1 MSMTTAPEARAASAQ
16 TPVLTVAAQSRWLC
30 NGVAAAPDGT
40 LFLGLPRFPDHTE
53 TPSLVRVEPDGALS
67 PFPGG
72 TWNAWSQ
79 GKDGRDAF
87 VMVNAVHV
95 FNDGTLWVVDQGT
108 VAGRAVPGAQKIVR
122 LDPRTGT
129 VLAVLRFGDSI
140 LPAGATM
147 NDLRLHDHMLY
158 VTDSGLGGI
167 IVHDLAANRTLRRLS
182 GHPLLR
188 KPDGA
193 AQKGQAGRVLADA
206 AGRRPAVASDMIEL
220 DADGA
225 WLYWATPTG
234 PVRRIATALLADET
248 LTDAELAAAIQTI
261 AEIPTISGTAMDTLG
276 NLYLSDAENRRIA
289 VLTPQ
294 GRMLTLVQD
303 DRLASPDALFI
314 DGQRRLCIP
323 ASQLENLAANTGGDD
338 RTRAPWQ
345 VLSLPLPR
353 ELAGIRLGDA
363 VTGRPPSRG
372 LSDIYGIE
380 HVAMTVPD
388 MEAAI
393 RFLEQAFGATLLY
406 RHLKL
411 TDQPL
416 TAADVG
422 RINGLPET
430 ATMRGACQMRLGN
443 GANIELFQLTGIG
456 RTEAAGINDIGL
468 NHFSM
473 VVDDIAQATKRFA
486 AAGGTLLEGPNDLGL
501 NETGAGNQLWFG
513 RMPWGTWVEF
523 MTFRS
528 PLRYDAGAT
537 QERRFPAR
545 G

>member
-1 MSMTTAPEARAASAQ
+1 MSMTVAAEARAASAP
-16 TPVLTVAAQSRWLC
+16 TPALTVAAQSRWLC

-40 LFLGLPRFPDHTE
+40 LFLGLPRFPDHTA

-72 TWNAWSQ
+72 TWNAWSPD
-79 GKDGRDAF
+79 GDGRESF
-87 VMVNAVHV
+87 VTVNAVHV

-108 VAGRAVPGAQKIVR
+108 VGGQAVPGGPKIVR

-129 VLAVLRFGDSI
+129 VLAVLRFGDDI

-158 VTDSGLGGI
+158 VTDSGLGGL

-182 GHPLLR
+182 DHPLLR
-188 KPDGA
+188 KPEGA
-193 AQKGQAGRVLADA
+193 VQKGQGGRILADA
-206 AGRRPAVASDMIEL
+206 AGRHPAVASDMIEL

-234 PVRRIATALLADET
+234 PVRRIATALLTDES
-248 LTDAELAAAIQTI
+248 LTDADLAAAIQTI
-261 AEIPTISGTAMDTLG
+261 AEIPTIGGTAMDTLG

-303 DRLASPDALFI
+303 ERLVSPDAICI
-314 DGQRRLCIP
+314 DGQRRLLVP
-323 ASQLENLAANTGGDD
+323 ASQLEDLASGAGGDD

-345 VLSLPLPR
+345 VLALPLPR
-353 ELAGIRLGDA
+353 ELAGLRLGEA
-363 VTGRPPSRG
+363 VTGRSPPRG
-372 LSDIYGIE
+372 LSNIHGIE

-393 RFLEQAFGATLLY
+393 RFLQEAFGATVLY

-411 TDQPL
+411 TDEPL

-430 ATMRGACQMRLGN
+430 ATLRGACQMRLGD
-443 GANIELFQLTGIG
+443 GANIELFQLTGIA
-456 RTEAAGINDIGL
+456 RTEAAEINDIGL
-468 NHFSM
+468 NHFSLF
-473 VVDDIAQATKRFA
+473 VDDIALATERFA
-486 AAGGTLLEGPNDLGL
+486 AAGGTLLDGPNDLGL

>member
-1 MSMTTAPEARAASAQ
+1 MSMTVAAEARAASAP
-16 TPVLTVAAQSRWLC
+16 TPALTVAAQSRWLC

-40 LFLGLPRFPDHTE
+40 LFLGLPRFPDHTA

-79 GKDGRDAF
+79 GGDGREAF
-87 VMVNAVHV
+87 VTVNAVHV
-95 FNDGTLWVVDQGT
+95 FNDGTLWVVDQGA
-108 VAGRAVPGAQKIVR
+108 VGGQAVPGGPKIVR
-122 LDPRTGT
+122 IDPRTGT
-129 VLAVLRFGDSI
+129 VLAVLRFGDDI
-140 LPAGATM
+140 LPAGAAM

-158 VTDSGLGGI
+158 VTDSGLGGL

-182 GHPLLR
+182 GHPLLH
-188 KPDGA
+188 KPEGA
-193 AQKGQAGRVLADA
+193 VQKGQGGRILADA
-206 AGRRPAVASDMIEL
+206 ADRHPAVASDMIEL

-234 PVRRIATALLADET
+234 PVRRIATALLTDES
-248 LTDAELAAAIQTI
+248 LTDADLAAAIQTI
-261 AEIPTISGTAMDTLG
+261 AEIPTIGGTAMDTLG

-303 DRLASPDALFI
+303 DRLVSPDAICI
-314 DGQRRLCIP
+314 DGQRRLLVP
-323 ASQLENLAANTGGDD
+323 ASQLEDLASGAGGDD

-345 VLSLPLPR
+345 VLALPLPR
-353 ELAGIRLGDA
+353 ELAGLRLGEA
-363 VTGRPPSRG
+363 VTGRSPPRG
-372 LSDIYGIE
+372 LSNIHGIE

-393 RFLEQAFGATLLY
+393 RFLQEAFGATVLY

-411 TDQPL
+411 TDEPL

-430 ATMRGACQMRLGN
+430 ATLRGACQMRLGD
-443 GANIELFQLTGIG
+443 GANIELFQLTGIA
-456 RTEAAGINDIGL
+456 RTEAAEINDIGL
-468 NHFSM
+468 NHFSLF
-473 VVDDIAQATKRFA
+473 VDDIALATERFA

>member
-1 MSMTTAPEARAASAQ
+1 MVPPHFTRRSALAALAASGVLPSMSMTTAPEARAASAQ

-95 FNDGTLWVVDQGT
+95 FNDGTLWVVDQGA
-108 VAGRAVPGAQKIVR
+108 VGGRAVPGAQKIVR

-129 VLAVLRFGDSI
+129 VLAVLRFGDGI

-193 AQKGQAGRVLADA
+193 VQKGQAGRILADA

-234 PVRRIATALLADET
+234 PVRRIATALLADES

-261 AEIPTISGTAMDTLG
+261 AEIPTIGGTAMDTLG

-323 ASQLENLAANTGGDD
+323 ASQLENLASNTGG
-338 RTRAPWQ
+338 T
-345 VLSLPLPR
+345 
-353 ELAGIRLGDA
+353 
-363 VTGRPPSRG
+363 T
-372 LSDIYGIE
+372 
-380 HVAMTVPD
+380 
-388 MEAAI
+388 
-393 RFLEQAFGATLLY
+393 
-406 RHLKL
+406 
-411 TDQPL
+411 
-416 TAADVG
+416 
-422 RINGLPET
+422 
-430 ATMRGACQMRLGN
+430 
-443 GANIELFQLTGIG
+443 
-456 RTEAAGINDIGL
+456 
-468 NHFSM
+468 
-473 VVDDIAQATKRFA
+473 
-486 AAGGTLLEGPNDLGL
+486 
-501 NETGAGNQLWFG
+501 
-513 RMPWGTWVEF
+513 
-523 MTFRS
+523 
-528 PLRYDAGAT
+528 
-537 QERRFPAR
+537 AR
-545 G
+545 GPPGRFSPCHCRGS